1 MTIRW
6 ADIPSGSVGIYGP
19 TRAFMLNGVWAE
31 LSGGMPNLVEDPD
44 PNITGYVLDYDL
56 ASGSGS
62 TGSGVARYV
71 YPSSAATA
79 GIASR
84 IWLKNIP
91 IGNVQRPAFHVYS
104 DGTNTPIVSICVS
117 PTGAIQAYRGMPEDG
132 GTLLGASSGP
142 VVVANSWR
150 HVESKVHPDAA
161 TGTVEVRVEGVVVLN
176 LTNVN
181 TGTGPV
187 AQVTLCNGR
196 IVASVGTP
204 MGLKDII
211 FWDTSGSEN
220 NDFIGPCTVYWR
232 PMASDVS
239 SGWSRT
245 SGSTDYGLVD
255 ESPPDDAGY
264 IYADD
269 TLPAP
274 SIMEPQ
280 PLPPDVVSIRA
291 IISVSRAQK
300 SDGGDGKLQVSMSP
314 NGTDWDTGADNPVS
328 TAFTYYYDVS
338 EVSPA
343 TTAPWSPTE
352 FPPQVR
358 LNRTV

>member
-1 MTIRW
+1 MIRW
-6 ADIPSGSVGIYGP
+6 ADIPSGSVGIYGNQ
-19 TRAFMLNGVWAE
+19 RARMLDGIWAE
-31 LSGGMPNLVEDPD
+31 IGGALLTLGEDPD
-44 PNITGYVLDYDL
+44 PNITGYVLDYGL
-56 ASGSGS
+56 SEAGPAIGSS
-62 TGSGVARYV
+62 YARYV

-79 GIASR
+79 GIATR
-84 IWLKNIP
+84 VWLKNIP
-91 IGNVQRPAFHVYS
+91 SAVNYRPTIHIYS

-117 PTGAIQAYRGMPEDG
+117 PTGAIQAYRGMPQDG
-132 GTLLGASSGP
+132 GTLIGATAGP
-142 VVVANSWR
+142 VMVANSWR
-150 HVESKVHPDAA
+150 HIESKVHPNAA

-187 AQVTLCNGR
+187 EQVSMCNGR
-196 IVASVGTP
+196 IVASEGTP
-204 MGLKDII
+204 MGLKDVI

-255 ESPPDDAGY
+255 ESPPDDTGY